1 MVTRIRFVI
10 RFLMPFWMHTL
21 RKIHSHEWQLRHLGL
36 TVFWSLAVSVCALD
50 LWSKYAIFRHLNP
63 NAVMDLIPG
72 CLRFALALNDGAAF
86 SIARGKTTQLVAISA
101 VALVG
106 VLGMFIFGRDRS
118 GLMTV
123 SLGLFAGGISGNLY
137 DRAFNGGQV
146 RDFID
151 AYIGT
156 HHWPTFNIADSA
168 LCIAVGSIAVGWLIS
183 AMRAPRESSHQ

>member
-1 MVTRIRFVI
+1 MTERVFQSDEAPVALDHGVTQ
-10 RFLMPFWMHTL
+10 PWSST
-21 RKIHSHEWQLRHLGL
+21 KSHA
-36 TVFWSLAVSVCALD
+36 VFWSLAVSVCALD

>member
-1 MVTRIRFVI
+1 MTDQVLQSDDSSVALGHDVTQ
-10 RFLMPFWMHTL
+10 PWSST
-21 RKIHSHEWQLRHLGL
+21 KSHA
-36 TVFWSLAVSVCALD
+36 VFWSLAVSVCALD

-168 LCIAVGSIAVGWLIS
+168 LCIAVGLFLIS
-183 AMRAPRESSHQ
+183 AMRAPKEGSNQ